1 MTRPTLT
8 ARCYDKRGTL
18 IAQATNSYTKTH
30 PLMLHFG
37 RKVGMENRPFLHAE
51 VAALLKCGT
60 QKPYAISIERRTR
73 QGTLALAKPCPIC
86 EQAIKAWG
94 IKRVSYSL

>member
-1 MTRPTLT
+1 MTQPVLT
-8 ARCYDKRGTL
+8 AKVYTRKGTL

-37 RKVGMENRPFLHAE
+37 RKVGVTNRPYLHAE
-51 VAALLKCGT
+51 LAALLKCGT
-60 QKPYAISIERRTR
+60 IKPYAIHIQRKTR
-73 QGTLALAKPCPIC
+73 DGKSALAKPCAIC

-94 IKRVSYSL
+94 IQQVSYTT